1 MRALT
6 IAELE
11 RESGVRR
18 RTVYYYV
25 RIGLLPPAQKASPS
39 RALYTDEH
47 LELLREIEMLRAER
61 LRPAAIR
68 SHLAGRIKAARESEV
83 DLVARREEETREAI
97 LRAATRSFARN
108 GYTGT
113 RMADLIA
120 ELGITPQLLY
130 QHFATK
136 RDLFVACYKVA
147 VRYMNGFLRERW
159 DAARD
164 EPERLV
170 WYMYAD
176 KGIKVFAPGMFALA
190 LEAAQHDEQARQ
202 DLRDAYRIIFGEHIA
217 ELGNLRSSP
226 DEPPFPDELVSHAI
240 MGAFEQMLARA
251 SLDDTYSWRE
261 IARTTLGMYLAVL
274 AMYRGDIDIAALLE
288 PYEKL
293 LDEVSELP
301 PPTPPELAR

>member
-1 MRALT
+1 VRALT

-11 RESGVRR
+11 RESGVPRG
-18 RTVYYYV
+18 TIYYYV
-25 RIGLLPPAQKASPS
+25 RIGLLPAAQKASPS

-47 LELLREIEMLRAER
+47 LALLRDIRDLRGQG

-68 SHLAGRIKAARESEV
+68 SHLAGRIRAAGENEV

-97 LRAATRSFARN
+97 LRAATRSFARY
-108 GYTGT
+108 GYTRT

-120 ELGITPQLLY
+120 ELGVTPQLLY

-147 VRYMNGFLRERW
+147 VQYMYGFLRERW
-159 DAARD
+159 DEARD

-176 KGIKVFAPGMFALA
+176 EGIKAFAPGMFALA
-190 LEAAQHDEQARQ
+190 REAAQHDEQARQ

-217 ELGNLRSSP
+217 ELAGLRSSP
-226 DEPPFPDELVSHAI
+226 DDPPFPDELISHGI

-251 SLDDTYSWRE
+251 SLDDKYSWRE

-274 AMYRGDIDIAALLE
+274 AMYRGDLDVAVLLQ
-288 PYEKL
+288 PYERL
-293 LDEVSELP
+293 LDEVAELP
-301 PPTPPELAR
+301 PPIPPELSR